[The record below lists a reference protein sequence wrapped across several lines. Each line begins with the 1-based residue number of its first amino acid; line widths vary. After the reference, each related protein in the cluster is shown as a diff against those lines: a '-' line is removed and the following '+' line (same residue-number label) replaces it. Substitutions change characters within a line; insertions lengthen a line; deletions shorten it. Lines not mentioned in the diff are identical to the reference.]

1 MCPQIACLRRGI
13 VALITFVWLFSTVC
27 FQMCSQIA
35 CPRRGKVTLVAF
47 FYFSPLCIFKWP
59 AREDAKSHWLHLFFS
74 TVRVQ
79 MRPQNVYT
87 RSCIITLIAFVW
99 LISTVCSQMSPHM
112 WGCKVTMVATIWL
125 LSSVRFQMCP
135 QIACQRIGI
144 FIWPFPACV
153 FKCLFKALA

>member
-1 MCPQIACLRRGI
+1 MCPQIACMRRGI

-112 WGCKVTMVATIWL
+112 WGCTGCNYLTSLFCAFSNV
-125 LSSVRFQMCP
+125 SSN
-135 QIACQRIGI
+135 
-144 FIWPFPACV
+144 
-153 FKCLFKALA
+153 CLPENRHINLAFSSLCF